1 MDVVLIPAYEP
12 EDVLIALVKSLKEQN
27 FEILIV
33 NDGSGQQYNTVFQQ
47 VEPYATVICHEHN
60 RGKGAALKT
69 GMRYIM
75 DSMPQCENFITCD
88 ADGQHKVED
97 VLRVQAMLH
106 KEHKF
111 VLTMRTPNKKAPLRS
126 RFGNS
131 LSRVVYALLTNRYL
145 SDNQS
150 GLRGFNRVHLSWL
163 VNVENDNY
171 DYEMNVLYYASK
183 KNIYIA
189 TLPIEALY
197 INNNSSSHFNPVL
210 DTVRI
215 YKSLFTLAGS
225 TVISLLLM
233 EVMAIVLSCTLGYR
247 DMHLTV
253 PGIGAITCFV
263 TVILNRYVFF
273 KETPCYDYWSTL
285 IYTVINYFVYTI
297 LCALLMLASVGAIP
311 LWLSFNISYILCLPL
326 RYYLHKFIFI
336 ASRPKE

>member
-12 EDVLIALVKSLKEQN
+12 EEVLIELARSLKEQE
-27 FEILIV
+27 FEVLIV
-33 NDGSGQQYNTVFQQ
+33 NDGSGEQYDAIFRQASA
-47 VEPYATVICHEHN
+47 YATVVSHPCN

-69 GMRYIM
+69 GMCHIWQH
-75 DSMPQCENFITCD
+75 MPDCENFITCD

-97 VLRVQAMLH
+97 VVRVRQLLH
-106 KEHKF
+106 RDQKF
-111 VLTMRTPNKKAPLRS
+111 VLTMRTPNKEAPLRS

-150 GLRGFNRVHLSWL
+150 GLRGFNRIHLEWL
-163 VNVENDNY
+163 VKVPNDNY

-210 DTVRI
+210 DTLRI
-215 YKSLFTLAGS
+215 YKSLFTLAGG
-225 TVISLLLM
+225 TVISLILM
-233 EVMAIVLSCTLGYR
+233 EILTIVLSCTLGYR

-263 TVILNRYVFF
+263 TVVLNRYVFF
-273 KETPCYDYWSTL
+273 RGTACYDYWLTL
-285 IYTVINYFVYTI
+285 VYTVIHYFVYTI
-297 LCALLMLASVGAIP
+297 LCALLMLASMGMVP
-311 LWLSFNISYILCLPL
+311 LWLNFNVAYLACLPL
-326 RYYLHKFIFI
+326 RYFMLKFVFI